1 MSTSWVTEVKY
12 QMNEGESTKHIAP
25 NLGHRLTFVKP
36 ITHDCMK
43 KTTHQRIG
51 FKGNMALIRLSLS

>member
-1 MSTSWVTEVKY
+1 
-12 QMNEGESTKHIAP
+12 MNEGESTKHIAP